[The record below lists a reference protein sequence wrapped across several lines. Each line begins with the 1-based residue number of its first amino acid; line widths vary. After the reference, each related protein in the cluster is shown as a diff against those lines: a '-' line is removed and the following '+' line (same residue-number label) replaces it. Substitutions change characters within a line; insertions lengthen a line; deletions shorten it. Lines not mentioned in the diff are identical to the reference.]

1 MEDGSW
7 VQISGISTNLECSHL
22 LLWLLAV
29 LALDALRG
37 VELEEVGE
45 QLPQLFLL
53 HRLRQARGD
62 KPVQTAL
69 LPIDGDT

>member
-1 MEDGSW
+1 M
-7 VQISGISTNLECSHL
+7 
-22 LLWLLAV
+22 LWLLAV
-29 LALDALRG
+29 LALAASLRG

-45 QLPQLFLL
+45 QLPQLLLL

-62 KPVQTAL
+62 KPVKTAL